1 MTKLS
6 RLNPDGAN
14 LRRLTRNKAEDWF
27 PAWSPDGK
35 RIAFSSNRE
44 GNHEIYV
51 MKVEDALQGTD
62 SSDQK
67 RLTNNNVEDWGSV
80 WMPKL
85 P

>member
-1 MTKLS
+1 
-6 RLNPDGAN
+6 
-14 LRRLTRNKAEDWF
+14 
-27 PAWSPDGK
+27 
-35 RIAFSSNRE
+35 
-44 GNHEIYV
+44 